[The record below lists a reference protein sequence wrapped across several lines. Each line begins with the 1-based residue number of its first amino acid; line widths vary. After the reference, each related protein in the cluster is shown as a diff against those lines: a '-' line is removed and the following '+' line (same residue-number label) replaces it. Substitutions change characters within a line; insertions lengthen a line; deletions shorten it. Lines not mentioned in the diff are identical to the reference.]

1 MKKNV
6 LALSIAAMVA
16 GFAGSA
22 YAVTDLTVAGNVTAT
37 TAVAQ
42 RFGNTGTGHSLL
54 VPYFSSQGG
63 NMTLLALTNTDQ
75 VNGKAVKVRFRGAE
89 NSDDLRDFQ
98 VFLSPGD
105 VWTGAVVQGADGRS
119 TLISSDN
126 SCTKPVRSAITVPF
140 GTSRLNP
147 AATDA
152 AKAASTRE
160 GYVEIFNMADI
171 VPNKDYLAAS
181 AIPSGLGLFAAI
193 KHPANGSPVCGDIAQ
208 NIPAGIPANKA
219 WTTIDGTDATPDNLY
234 ADLVNPTPAAPEK
247 TIGLANPTTGLMANW
262 TIINVPKAL
271 SWTGAAAA
279 VEAVDGSNP
288 AKVAAGALVYY
299 PQTDRDAG
307 LPLNGAA
314 MAMDNIVVATADPLL
329 IGKGTAAS
337 IVRDKTGA
345 APIDTPA
352 IAAVKVDLPDMSTPY
367 IKAGVALVTPS
378 AQAAALANSIQTL
391 SLSNEFWSNPDIS
404 GATDWVMSMPTRR
417 YAVAVNYTMPV
428 APGVAEIYNALGGST
443 GPGRVFNSVNNAQFT
458 KDNTKLTGSVACVTG
473 IGYTL
478 YNREENAVKLNN
490 GGVVV
495 SPADPAQKLMFCGE
509 TAVVAYNSLGATTSP
524 VLSAGVTLSHIDSK
538 FKEGWAYLTT
548 PGATDNP
555 AGVRIGLPI
564 LGSAFASAYNSS
576 VAAGT
581 SGNYSLTWE
590 HRYVR
595 P

>member
-22 YAVTDLTVAGNVTAT
+22 YAVTDLTAAANVTAT
-37 TAVAQ
+37 TATAQ
-42 RFGNTGTGHSLL
+42 RFSNTGIGHSLL

-75 VNGKAVKVRFRGAE
+75 KNGKAVKVRFRGAQ

-126 SCTKPVRSAITVPF
+126 SCTKPVRAQITVPF

-152 AKAASTRE
+152 EKAAGTRE

-171 VPNKDYLAAS
+171 PPHSD
-181 AIPSGLGLFAAI
+181 GLGLYTAI
-193 KHPANGSPVCGDIAQ
+193 KHPANGAPACGNIAA
-208 NIPAGIPANKA
+208 NAITGVPANKA
-219 WTTIDGTDATPDNLY
+219 WTAIDGTDLVPDLTY
-234 ADLVNPTPAAPEK
+234 DQLTTTTAAN
-247 TIGLANPTTGLMANW
+247 TVDTTAASIINLANPTTGLMANW

-271 SWTGAAAA
+271 SWTGTAAA
-279 VEAVDGSNP
+279 VEAVADL
-288 AKVAAGALVYY
+288 AVAAVGTNTGALVYY
-299 PQTDRDAG
+299 PQTDRPAGTTQAAIDA
-307 LPLNGAA
+307 
-314 MAMDNIVVATADPLL
+314 ATADPLL
-329 IGKGTAAS
+329 TVTGVADKGGNAIA
-337 IVRDKTGA
+337 
-345 APIDTPA
+345 TPA
-352 IAAVKVDLPDMSTPY
+352 ISALKVDLPDMSTPY
-367 IKAGVALVTPS
+367 IKAGAALVTPS
-378 AQAAALANSIQTL
+378 VQAAALATSIATL

-417 YAVAVNYTMPV
+417 YAMAVNYKMPITSGI
-428 APGVAEIYNALGGST
+428 PEIYNAAGAT
-443 GPGRVFNSVNNAQFT
+443 TAPARVFNTNNNGQFAPG
-458 KDNTKLTGSVACVTG
+458 NTKLTGSVACVSG
-473 IGYTL
+473 IDYTL
-478 YNREENAVKLNN
+478 YDREENALNRVG

-495 SPADPAQKLMFCGE
+495 SPAEPGAKLLFCGE
-509 TAVVAYNSLGATTSP
+509 TAVVAFNSVGTATSP
-524 VLSAGVTLSHIDSK
+524 VLSAGVTVSHVDGS
-538 FKEGWAYLTT
+538 FKEGWANLVT
-548 PGATDNP
+548 PGAT
-555 AGVRIGLPI
+555 AAKGLPI
-564 LGSAFASAYNSS
+564 LGSAFSSAYNPS